1 MVTSIS
7 AVVSGA
13 AAAPASAGSG
23 LDAELAKCQGQ
34 LSDWVHCPSGKTTE
48 GKTKI
53 AEIESRLEGIKARIA
68 RRDKAAEPATDA
80 VGKVDDPNPAGRLAP
95 TRIEAA
101 AAATDTRQELMA
113 RSSSLSGPVLNS
125 LGGYLDVYA

>member
-7 AVVSGA
+7 AVVSG

-34 LSDWVHCPSGKTTE
+34 LSDWVHCPSGKTPE

-68 RRDKAAEPATDA
+68 RRDKTAEPATDA

-101 AAATDTRQELMA
+101 AAAEARQDLMA
-113 RSSSLSGPVLNS
+113 RPSTPGGPVLNS